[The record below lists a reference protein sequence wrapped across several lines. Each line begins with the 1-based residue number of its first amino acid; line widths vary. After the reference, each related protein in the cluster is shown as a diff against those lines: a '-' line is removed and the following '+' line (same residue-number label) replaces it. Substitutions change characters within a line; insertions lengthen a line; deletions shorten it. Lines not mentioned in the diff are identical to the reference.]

1 MSEKPR
7 ALMLLGPTACGKT
20 AVSLMLAREF
30 AAEIISVDSAL
41 IYRGMDIGTAKPTR
55 EEQGG
60 VPHHLIDILDIE
72 ESYSAAAFAEDAERL
87 IGEISGRDRY
97 PLLVGGTMLYA
108 KALREGMDESP
119 ATDPTVRERIT
130 ALGEELGWPAMHERL
145 TQVDPITAARLAPN
159 DRQRVG
165 RALEVFEI
173 TGKPL
178 SSLHTGAKRYDP
190 TLAVA
195 ALFPQDRA
203 KLHEMIG
210 KRFDAMI
217 KAGFLDE
224 VRTLMARPGFDEN
237 LPSMRAVGYRQ
248 AIAHLKGETDFE
260 QFLESGKA
268 ATRQLAKRQITWLRS
283 MPGVVT
289 FDPYEM
295 PLERIRDCLRK
306 LADGAEY

>member
-1 MSEKPR
+1 MVQSPR

-20 AVSLMLAREF
+20 ALSLMMAQELPC
-30 AAEIISVDSAL
+30 EIISVDSAL
-41 IYRGMDIGTAKPTR
+41 IYRGMDIGTAKPTAAER
-55 EEQGG
+55 GS
-60 VPHHLIDILDIE
+60 VVHHLIDILDIE
-72 ESYSAAAFAEDAERL
+72 QSYSAASFADDAKRL
-87 IGEISGRDRY
+87 IGEIHQVGHY

-119 ATDPTVRERIT
+119 ATDQEVRERIT
-130 ALGEELGWPAMHERL
+130 AMGESLGWPQMHEKL
-145 TQVDPITAARLAPN
+145 AAVDPITAARLAPN
-159 DRQRVG
+159 DKQRIG

-178 SSLHTGAKRYDP
+178 SSMHTGVKTYDP
-190 TLAVA
+190 TIAVV
-195 ALFPQDRA
+195 ALFPKDRA

-210 KRFDAMI
+210 RRFDAMVQS
-217 KAGFLDE
+217 GFLDE
-224 VRTLMARPGFDEN
+224 VRLLMQRPGFDEN

-260 QFLESGKA
+260 TFMESGKA

-283 MPGVVT
+283 MPGIEI

-295 PLERIRDCLRK
+295 SLENIKTRLLEIIGR
-306 LADGAEY
+306 

>member
-41 IYRGMDIGTAKPTR
+41 IYRGMDIGTAKPTK

-97 PLLVGGTMLYA
+97 PLLVGGTM
-108 KALREGMDESP
+108 
-119 ATDPTVRERIT
+119 
-130 ALGEELGWPAMHERL
+130 LGEELGWPAMHERL

-289 FDPYEM
+289 FDPYET
-295 PLERIRDCLRK
+295 PLTTIKDKLRQM
-306 LADGAEY
+306 ADPNLD

>member
-30 AAEIISVDSAL
+30 ASEIISVDSAL

-119 ATDPTVRERIT
+119 ATDPAVRERIT

-145 TQVDPITAARLAPN
+145 TQVDPVTAARLAPN
-159 DRQRVG
+159 DRQRIG

-178 SSLHTGAKRYDP
+178 SSLHTGTKVYDP

-210 KRFDAMI
+210 KRFDAMVE
-217 KAGFLDE
+217 AGFLDE

>member
-119 ATDPTVRERIT
+119 ATDPAVRERIT

-145 TQVDPITAARLAPN
+145 TQVDPVTAARLAPN
-159 DRQRVG
+159 DRQRIG

-178 SSLHTGAKRYDP
+178 SSLHTGTKVYDP

-210 KRFDAMI
+210 KRFDAMVE
-217 KAGFLDE
+217 AGFLDE

-248 AIAHLKGETDFE
+248 AIAYLKGETDFE

>member
-20 AVSLMLAREF
+20 AVSLKLAREF

-119 ATDPTVRERIT
+119 ATDPAVRERIT

-145 TQVDPITAARLAPN
+145 TQVDPVTAARLAPN
-159 DRQRVG
+159 DRQRIG

-178 SSLHTGAKRYDP
+178 SSLHTGTKVYDP

-210 KRFDAMI
+210 KRFDAMVE
-217 KAGFLDE
+217 AGFLDE

-248 AIAHLKGETDFE
+248 AIAYLKGETDFE

>member
-119 ATDPTVRERIT
+119 ATDPAVRERIT

-178 SSLHTGAKRYDP
+178 SSLHTGTKVYDP

-203 KLHEMIG
+203 KHVPALMKICRPCAPSVIVRRLRTSRV
-210 KRFDAMI
+210 KRISNSFS
-217 KAGFLDE
+217 KAVKQRRGSSPN
-224 VRTLMARPGFDEN
+224 VRSLGCAPC
-237 LPSMRAVGYRQ
+237 Q
-248 AIAHLKGETDFE
+248 A
-260 QFLESGKA
+260 
-268 ATRQLAKRQITWLRS
+268 W
-283 MPGVVT
+283 
-289 FDPYEM
+289 
-295 PLERIRDCLRK
+295 
-306 LADGAEY
+306 

>member
-30 AAEIISVDSAL
+30 ASEIISVDSAL

-119 ATDPTVRERIT
+119 ATDPAVRERIT

-145 TQVDPITAARLAPN
+145 TQVDPVTAARLAPN
-159 DRQRVG
+159 DRQRIG

-178 SSLHTGAKRYDP
+178 SSLHTGTKVYDP

-203 KLHEMIG
+203 TLHEMIG
-210 KRFDAMI
+210 KRFDAMVE
-217 KAGFLDE
+217 AGFLDE
-224 VRTLMARPGFDEN
+224 VRTLMARPGFDVN

-248 AIAHLKGETDFE
+248 AIAYLKGETDFE

>member
-41 IYRGMDIGTAKPTR
+41 IYRGMDIGTAKPTK

-60 VPHHLIDILDIE
+60 APHHLIDILDIE

-119 ATDPTVRERIT
+119 ATDPAVRERIT

-203 KLHEMIG
+203 TLHEMIG

-248 AIAHLKGETDFE
+248 AIAYLKGETDFE

>member
-1 MSEKPR
+1 MRDSPR

-20 AVSLMLAREF
+20 ALSLMLAEEVPV
-30 AAEIISVDSAL
+30 EIISVDSAL
-41 IYRGMDIGTAKPTR
+41 VYRGMDIGTAKPTVQER
-55 EEQGG
+55 GG

-72 ESYSAAAFAEDAERL
+72 ESYSAASFAEDAERL
-87 IGEISGRDRY
+87 IGEISARNRF

-119 ATDPTVRERIT
+119 ATDPIVRERIT
-130 ALGEELGWPAMHERL
+130 AQGEALGWPAMHEKL
-145 TQVDPITAARLAPN
+145 VAVDPITAARLAPN
-159 DRQRVG
+159 DRQRIG

-178 SSLHTGAKRYDP
+178 SSMHTGVKSYDP
-190 TLAVA
+190 SIAAA
-195 ALFPQDRA
+195 ALFPQQRS

-210 KRFDAMI
+210 KRFDAMV
-217 KAGFLDE
+217 KAGFLE
-224 VRTLMARPGFDEN
+224 GVRKLMARPGFDEN

-248 AIAHLKGETDFE
+248 AIAHLKGETTFE

-283 MPGVVT
+283 MPGVTV
-289 FDPYEM
+289 FDPYETA
-295 PLERIRDCLRK
+295 LSEIKTKLRQ
-306 LADGAEY
+306 LACI

>member
-41 IYRGMDIGTAKPTR
+41 IYRGMDIGTAKPTK

-87 IGEISGRDRY
+87 IGEISGRDLY

-119 ATDPTVRERIT
+119 ATDPAVRERIT

-145 TQVDPITAARLAPN
+145 TQVDPVTAARLAPN
-159 DRQRVG
+159 DRQRIG

-178 SSLHTGAKRYDP
+178 SSLHTGTKVYDP

-210 KRFDAMI
+210 KRFDAMVE
-217 KAGFLDE
+217 AGFLDE

-248 AIAHLKGETDFE
+248 AIAYLKGETDFE

>member
-41 IYRGMDIGTAKPTR
+41 IYRGMDIGTAKPTK

-119 ATDPTVRERIT
+119 ATDPAVRERIT

-289 FDPYEM
+289 FDSYEM

>member
-30 AAEIISVDSAL
+30 ASEIISVDSAL

-119 ATDPTVRERIT
+119 ATDPAVRERIT

-145 TQVDPITAARLAPN
+145 TQVDPVTAARLAPN
-159 DRQRVG
+159 DRQRIG

-178 SSLHTGAKRYDP
+178 SSLHTGTKVYDP

-210 KRFDAMI
+210 KRFDAMV

>member
-41 IYRGMDIGTAKPTR
+41 IYRGMDIGTAKPTK

-119 ATDPTVRERIT
+119 ATDPAVRERIT

-283 MPGVVT
+283 MPCVVT

>member
-30 AAEIISVDSAL
+30 SAEIISVDSAL
-41 IYRGMDIGTAKPTR
+41 IYRGMDIGTAKPTK

-72 ESYSAAAFAEDAERL
+72 DSYSAAAFAEDAERL

-119 ATDPTVRERIT
+119 ATDPAVRERIT

-145 TQVDPITAARLAPN
+145 TQVDPVTAARLAPN
-159 DRQRVG
+159 DRQRIG

-178 SSLHTGAKRYDP
+178 SSLHTGTKVYDP

-210 KRFDAMI
+210 KRFDAMVE
-217 KAGFLDE
+217 AGFLDE

-248 AIAHLKGETDFE
+248 AIAYLKGETDFE

>member
-41 IYRGMDIGTAKPTR
+41 IYRGMDIGTAKPTK

-119 ATDPTVRERIT
+119 ATDPAVRERIT

-178 SSLHTGAKRYDP
+178 SSLHTGTKRNDP

-210 KRFDAMI
+210 KRFDAMV

>member
-41 IYRGMDIGTAKPTR
+41 IYRGMDIGTAKPTK

-119 ATDPTVRERIT
+119 ATDPAVRERIT

-145 TQVDPITAARLAPN
+145 TQVDPVTAARLAPN
-159 DRQRVG
+159 DRQRIG

-178 SSLHTGAKRYDP
+178 SSLHTGTKVYDP

-210 KRFDAMI
+210 KRFDAMVE
-217 KAGFLDE
+217 AGFLDE

>member
-41 IYRGMDIGTAKPTR
+41 IYRGMDIGTAKPTK

-72 ESYSAAAFAEDAERL
+72 ENYSAAAFAEDAERL

-119 ATDPTVRERIT
+119 ATDPAVRERIT

>member
-41 IYRGMDIGTAKPTR
+41 IYRGMDIGTAKPTK

-119 ATDPTVRERIT
+119 ATDPAVRERIT
-130 ALGEELGWPAMHERL
+130 AQGEEIGWPAMHERL
-145 TQVDPITAARLAPN
+145 AQVDPVTAARLAPN
-159 DRQRVG
+159 DRQRIG

-210 KRFDAMI
+210 KRFDAMV

-306 LADGAEY
+306 LADGADY

>member
-20 AVSLMLAREF
+20 AVSLMLARDF

-41 IYRGMDIGTAKPTR
+41 IYRGMDIGTAKPTK

-87 IGEISGRDRY
+87 IGEISGRSRY

-108 KALREGMDESP
+108 KALREGMDDSP
-119 ATDPTVRERIT
+119 ATDPAVRERIT
-130 ALGEELGWPAMHERL
+130 ALGEEIGWPAMHERL
-145 TQVDPITAARLAPN
+145 AQVDPVTAARLAPN
-159 DRQRVG
+159 DRQRIG
-165 RALEVFEI
+165 RAVFEI

-210 KRFDAMI
+210 KRFDAMV

-224 VRTLMARPGFDEN
+224 VRTLMARPGFDES

-248 AIAHLKGETDFE
+248 AIAHLKGEIDFN

-289 FDPYEM
+289 FDPYET
-295 PLERIRDCLRK
+295 PLTTIKDKLRQM
-306 LADGAEY
+306 ADPNLD

>member
-41 IYRGMDIGTAKPTR
+41 IYRGMDIGTAKPTK

-72 ESYSAAAFAEDAERL
+72 ESYSAATFAEDAERL

-119 ATDPTVRERIT
+119 ATDPAVRERIT

-145 TQVDPITAARLAPN
+145 TQVDPITASRLAPN

-178 SSLHTGAKRYDP
+178 SSLHTGAKSYDP

-203 KLHEMIG
+203 TLHEMIG
-210 KRFDAMI
+210 KRFDAMV

-248 AIAHLKGETDFE
+248 AIAHLKG
-260 QFLESGKA
+260 
-268 ATRQLAKRQITWLRS
+268 
-283 MPGVVT
+283 
-289 FDPYEM
+289 
-295 PLERIRDCLRK
+295 
-306 LADGAEY
+306 

>member
-119 ATDPTVRERIT
+119 ATDPAVRERIT

-145 TQVDPITAARLAPN
+145 TQVDPVTAARLAPN
-159 DRQRVG
+159 DRQRIG

-178 SSLHTGAKRYDP
+178 SSLHTGTKVYDP

-203 KLHEMIG
+203 TLHEMIG
-210 KRFDAMI
+210 KRFDAMVE
-217 KAGFLDE
+217 AGFLDE

>member
-30 AAEIISVDSAL
+30 ASEIISVDSAL

-119 ATDPTVRERIT
+119 ATDPAVRERIT

-145 TQVDPITAARLAPN
+145 TQVDPVTAARLAPN
-159 DRQRVG
+159 DRQRIG

-178 SSLHTGAKRYDP
+178 SSLHTGTKVYDP

-210 KRFDAMI
+210 KRFDAMVE
-217 KAGFLDE
+217 AGFLDE

-248 AIAHLKGETDFE
+248 AIAYLKGDTDFE

>member
-41 IYRGMDIGTAKPTR
+41 IYRGMDIGTAKPTK

-119 ATDPTVRERIT
+119 ATDPAVRERIT
-130 ALGEELGWPAMHERL
+130 ALGEELGWPTMHERL

-178 SSLHTGAKRYDP
+178 SSLHTGAKSYDP

-203 KLHEMIG
+203 TLHEMIG
-210 KRFDAMI
+210 KRFDAMV

-237 LPSMRAVGYRQ
+237 LSSMRAVGYRQ

-289 FDPYEM
+289 FDPYET
-295 PLERIRDCLRK
+295 PLTTIKDKLRQM
-306 LADGAEY
+306 ADPNLD

>member
-30 AAEIISVDSAL
+30 ASEIISVDSAL

-119 ATDPTVRERIT
+119 ATDPAVRERIT

-145 TQVDPITAARLAPN
+145 TQVDPVTAARLAPN

-190 TLAVA
+190 TRAVA

-210 KRFDAMI
+210 KRFDAMVE
-217 KAGFLDE
+217 AGFLDE

-289 FDPYEM
+289 FDPYET
-295 PLERIRDCLRK
+295 PLTTIKGK
-306 LADGAEY
+306 LHQMADPNLD

>member
-20 AVSLMLAREF
+20 AISLMLAREF

-41 IYRGMDIGTAKPTR
+41 IYRGMDIGTAKPTK

-119 ATDPTVRERIT
+119 ATDPAVRERIT

-178 SSLHTGAKRYDP
+178 SSLHTGAKSYDP

-203 KLHEMIG
+203 TLHEMIG
-210 KRFDAMI
+210 KRFDAMV

-248 AIAHLKGETDFE
+248 AIAH
-260 QFLESGKA
+260 S
-268 ATRQLAKRQITWLRS
+268 RAKRISNSFWKAEKRRRGSLPSARS
-283 MPGVVT
+283 LGCAPCPVW
-289 FDPYEM
+289 
-295 PLERIRDCLRK
+295 
-306 LADGAEY
+306 

>member
-30 AAEIISVDSAL
+30 ASEIISVDSAL

-119 ATDPTVRERIT
+119 ATDPAVRERIT

-145 TQVDPITAARLAPN
+145 TQVDPVTAARLAPN
-159 DRQRVG
+159 DRQRIG

-178 SSLHTGAKRYDP
+178 SSLHTGTKVYDP

-203 KLHEMIG
+203 TLHEMIG
-210 KRFDAMI
+210 KRFDAMVE
-217 KAGFLDE
+217 AGFLDE

-248 AIAHLKGETDFE
+248 AIAYLKGDTDFE

>member
-1 MSEKPR
+1 MNEKPR

-30 AAEIISVDSAL
+30 ASEIISVDSAL

-119 ATDPTVRERIT
+119 ATDPAVRERIT

-145 TQVDPITAARLAPN
+145 TQVDPVTAARLAPN
-159 DRQRVG
+159 DRQRIG

-178 SSLHTGAKRYDP
+178 ASLHTGTKRNDP

-210 KRFDAMI
+210 KRFDAMV

>member
-41 IYRGMDIGTAKPTR
+41 IYRGMDIGTAKPTK

-119 ATDPTVRERIT
+119 ATDPAVRERIT

-145 TQVDPITAARLAPN
+145 TQVDPVTAARLAPN
-159 DRQRVG
+159 DRQRIG

-178 SSLHTGAKRYDP
+178 SSLHTGTKVYDP

-210 KRFDAMI
+210 KRFDAMVE
-217 KAGFLDE
+217 AGFLDE
-224 VRTLMARPGFDEN
+224 VRTLMARPGFDDN

-248 AIAHLKGETDFE
+248 AIAYLKGETDFE

>member
-41 IYRGMDIGTAKPTR
+41 IYRGMDIGTAKPTK

-119 ATDPTVRERIT
+119 ATDPAVRERIT

-145 TQVDPITAARLAPN
+145 TRVDPVTAARLAPN
-159 DRQRVG
+159 DRQRIG

-178 SSLHTGAKRYDP
+178 SSLHTGTKVYDP

-203 KLHEMIG
+203 TLHEMIG
-210 KRFDAMI
+210 KRFDAMVE
-217 KAGFLDE
+217 AGFLDE

-237 LPSMRAVGYRQ
+237 LPSMRAVG
-248 AIAHLKGETDFE
+248 
-260 QFLESGKA
+260 
-268 ATRQLAKRQITWLRS
+268 
-283 MPGVVT
+283 
-289 FDPYEM
+289 
-295 PLERIRDCLRK
+295 
-306 LADGAEY
+306 

>member
-41 IYRGMDIGTAKPTR
+41 IYRGMDIGTAKPTK

-72 ESYSAAAFAEDAERL
+72 ESYSVAAFAEDAERL

-119 ATDPTVRERIT
+119 ATDPAVRERIT

-178 SSLHTGAKRYDP
+178 SSLHTGAKVYDP

>member
-41 IYRGMDIGTAKPTR
+41 IYRGMDIGTAKPTK

-119 ATDPTVRERIT
+119 ATDPAVRERIT

-145 TQVDPITAARLAPN
+145 TQVDPVTAARLAPN
-159 DRQRVG
+159 DRQRIG

-178 SSLHTGAKRYDP
+178 SSLHTGTKVYDP

-210 KRFDAMI
+210 KRFDAMVE
-217 KAGFLDE
+217 AGFLDE

-306 LADGAEY
+306 LSDGAEY